1 MASATCVN
9 SVASLHLTNRENGP
23 NISLCSS
30 GFFKNTF
37 AETLARVGILSP
49 SAASNSVTAATATA
63 SVAVEFQ
70 SLISG
75 AGIYDLPNRAKLS
88 LTGKDRVRW
97 LNGMITNNVRD
108 LAVGCGVYAFVL
120 TPQGR
125 ILGDLFV
132 YNRGESIVLDTDQS
146 QLAKVFETLKRY
158 IIMDKVE
165 MTDITSSVS
174 VMGVAGPGAG
184 EVLGVTGQLTGGSPL
199 RIEDVTLKGVPAT
212 LVRGDNPAIPTF
224 ELWLNPVHRTQ
235 VKLAL
240 LQAGAQEVG
249 GEAVEL
255 LRIASG
261 TPRYGQDIHDR
272 DLPQETGQTRALNFT
287 KGCYIGQEIVERIRA
302 RGNVHRMFTGFLA
315 DGDQLAPGT
324 KIHAEGK
331 DVGEVTSV
339 AILPLSR
346 KTTIALGYVRRE
358 AAAQELRAGTAILR
372 VSDLPFAQVF
382 GA

>member
-1 MASATCVN
+1 MNASVSQN
-9 SVASLHLTNRENGP
+9 P
-23 NISLCSS
+23 
-30 GFFKNTF
+30 
-37 AETLARVGILSP
+37 
-49 SAASNSVTAATATA
+49 AATATA

-108 LAVGCGVYAFVL
+108 LALGCGVYAFVL
-120 TPQGR
+120 TPQGK
-125 ILGDLFV
+125 ILGDLFA

-174 VMGVAGPGAG
+174 VMGVAGPGAA
-184 EVLGVTGQLTGGSPL
+184 EVLGVTGQLTAGSPL
-199 RIEDVTLKGVPAT
+199 KIEDVTLKGVPAT

-224 ELWLNPVHRTQ
+224 ELWLDPVHRAQ

-240 LQAGAQEVG
+240 LEAGAREVG
-249 GEAVEL
+249 TEAVEL

-346 KTTIALGYVRRE
+346 ETKIALGYVRRE

>member
-1 MASATCVN
+1 M
-9 SVASLHLTNRENGP
+9 
-23 NISLCSS
+23 
-30 GFFKNTF
+30 
-37 AETLARVGILSP
+37 
-49 SAASNSVTAATATA
+49 
-63 SVAVEFQ
+63 
-70 SLISG
+70 
-75 AGIYDLPNRAKLS
+75 
-88 LTGKDRVRW
+88 
-97 LNGMITNNVRD
+97 
-108 LAVGCGVYAFVL
+108 
-120 TPQGR
+120 
-125 ILGDLFV
+125 
-132 YNRGESIVLDTDQS
+132 
-146 QLAKVFETLKRY
+146 
-158 IIMDKVE
+158 
-165 MTDITSSVS
+165 
-174 VMGVAGPGAG
+174 
-184 EVLGVTGQLTGGSPL
+184 
-199 RIEDVTLKGVPAT
+199 
-212 LVRGDNPAIPTF
+212 
-224 ELWLNPVHRTQ
+224 
-235 VKLAL
+235 
-240 LQAGAQEVG
+240 
-249 GEAVEL
+249 
-255 LRIASG
+255 RIASG